1 MAPKGRNKSR
11 TVKNALGAATAGT
24 VAAGVGLAAYEADEH
39 NRVKRRSQKK
49 REQSRQEKRTKA
61 LARTNATKTATAKME
76 LDRITKINP
85 KDLSTRDRKIRQELI
100 KRQKNIIKGAKPE
113 TLAKAAARLGL
124 RSIPGVGAFLTAVSS
139 TPAGQGSARFGPGS
153 KKNK

>member
-11 TVKNALGAATAGT
+11 TVKNALGAAAVGT
-24 VAAGVGLAAYEADEH
+24 VAAGAGLAAYEADEH
-39 NRVKRRSQKK
+39 NRVKRRSRKK
-49 REQSRQEKRTKA
+49 REQSRQEKRTKV

-76 LDRITKINP
+76 LDRLTKINP
-85 KDLSTRDRKIRQELI
+85 SNLSTRDRKVRQELI
-100 KRQKNIIKGAKPE
+100 RRQKDIIKGAKPQ
-113 TLAKAAARLGL
+113 TLAKAAAKLGL

>member
-1 MAPKGRNKSR
+1 
-11 TVKNALGAATAGT
+11 
-24 VAAGVGLAAYEADEH
+24 VAAGAGLAAYEADEH

-61 LARTNATKTATAKME
+61 LAKTNATKTTTAKME
-76 LDRITKINP
+76 LDRLTKINP
-85 KDLSTRDRKIRQELI
+85 SHLTTRDRKVRQELI
-100 KRQKNIIKGAKPE
+100 RRQKDVIKGAKPQ
-113 TLAKAAARLGL
+113 TLAKAAAKLGL

>member
-11 TVKNALGAATAGT
+11 TAKNALGAAAVGT
-24 VAAGVGLAAYEADEH
+24 VAAGAGLAAYEADEH

-49 REQSRQEKRTKA
+49 REQSRQEKRSKA
-61 LARTNATKTATAKME
+61 LARTNATKTTTAKME
-76 LDRITKINP
+76 LDRLTKINP
-85 KDLSTRDRKIRQELI
+85 SHLSTRDRKVRQELI
-100 KRQKNIIKGAKPE
+100 RRQKDIIKGAKPQ
-113 TLAKAAARLGL
+113 TLAKAAAKLGL

>member
-11 TVKNALGAATAGT
+11 TVKDALGAATIGTAVAG
-24 VAAGVGLAAYEADEH
+24 AGLALYEADKH
-39 NRVKRRSQKK
+39 NRVKRRRQKK
-49 REQSRQEKRTKA
+49 KEQSRQENRTKM
-61 LARTNATKTATAKME
+61 LAKTNATKTTVAKME
-76 LDRITKINP
+76 LDRLTKINP
-85 KDLSTRDRKIRQELI
+85 SHLTTRDRKVRQELI
-100 KRQKNIIKGAKPE
+100 KRQKDIIKGAKPQ
-113 TLAKAAARLGL
+113 TLAKAAAKLGL